1 MSLGLFIFLT
11 ETDLELKNVF
21 SGSREGVVKT
31 VTPFW

>member
-11 ETDLELKNVF
+11 GTDPELQNVV

>member
-11 ETDLELKNVF
+11 GTDLKLKNVV